1 MRKKTS
7 KSQKN
12 VKNKNKIK
20 TSEKND
26 LRFVRFNLIKRLA
39 YFPLEEILISI
50 TAPKSVSS

>member
-7 KSQKN
+7 KSQNN

-20 TSEKND
+20 TLEKND
-26 LRFVRFNLIKRLA
+26 LRFVRFYLIKRLA

-50 TAPKSVSS
+50 TAQKSVSS